1 MTEIC
6 RNETIKYEARNER
19 CMNDLKKLLNNKP
32 CDNERCDNKEKSTDH
47 TVSDNEPCNNEPI
60 DNEPCINEPIDNEKS
75 TDHKTNKLI
84 DPVNLL
90 AEVRKGFSDKINKI
104 CILMSELQDEIHRDD
119 SWLRLVEMNK
129 INALLHE
136 SLDYIWKMIYGKN
149 REKNEIKNI
158 DIDKDKDI
166 DGYVTK
172 YTDIAYDKS
181 ELVNKIREV
190 LDNIMVDIARGT
202 DNNII
207 AKNLKKWKDDIPKL
221 ISVNVYA
228 KPDTKKHRSESS
240 TFKTKTKIKTKT
252 KDKTKMKIKIN
263 NKINLINRINRRLAK
278 LKTKVANKIK
288 SVSKAMRKLQDDSWL
303 RLVELNKIDDIL
315 DDVINLVRY
324 EIYVK
329 RKSPEKINIDKHKDI
344 DEYVSKLTVIVNL
357 K

>member
-1 MTEIC
+1 
-6 RNETIKYEARNER
+6 
-19 CMNDLKKLLNNKP
+19 
-32 CDNERCDNKEKSTDH
+32 
-47 TVSDNEPCNNEPI
+47 
-60 DNEPCINEPIDNEKS
+60 
-75 TDHKTNKLI
+75 
-84 DPVNLL
+84 
-90 AEVRKGFSDKINKI
+90 
-104 CILMSELQDEIHRDD
+104 MSELQDEIHRDD

-129 INALLHE
+129 INALLDE

-172 YTDIAYDKS
+172 YTDIVYDKS
-181 ELVNKIREV
+181 ELVNKIGEV

-207 AKNLKKWKDDIPKL
+207 AKNLKKWKDDILKL

-228 KPDTKKHRSESS
+228 KPDTKKHRCESS

-252 KDKTKMKIKIN
+252 KDKTKIKIN
-263 NKINLINRINRRLAK
+263 NMINLINRINRRLAK
-278 LKTKVANKIK
+278 LKTKVTNKIK
-288 SVSKAMRKLQDDSWL
+288 SVNKAMRKLQDGSWL
-303 RLVELNKIDDIL
+303 RLFELNKIDDIL
-315 DDVINLVRY
+315 DDMINLVRY

-344 DEYVSKLTVIVNL
+344 DEYVSKLTVIVNFKRRTL
-357 K
+357 KMFNIRIGDVMSNIKDIVNTVKKMRKESEINDNLIEIIVYLIISLKKNLKKD